1 MGGSPPA
8 AVVRPE
14 KETEQQKNI
23 KKRKTNRETERERG
37 EQDCREA
44 PCGPIIWAALQV
56 KLWLRA
62 SAL

>member
-23 KKRKTNRETERERG
+23 KKRKTNRETEREP
-37 EQDCREA
+37 QDGRET

-56 KLWLRA
+56 KLRLRA

>member
-14 KETEQQKNI
+14 KETGQQKNKEKEKQKQI
-23 KKRKTNRETERERG
+23 ERG
-37 EQDCREA
+37 RGGQDCREA